1 MPAALPAKFLRS
13 LRAALARGIPLAMP
27 LVGPLVRPLVVPLA
41 LLGVILPAGAAG
53 ASGSVSG
60 PLAGAA
66 VGDAK
71 ALTLE
76 RLFAAPELAGA
87 GLRGLRFSPD
97 GTRVTWLQGSV
108 EDKDRLDLWAY
119 DLKTRE
125 KARLVDARALLP
137 EEATLSVEEEA
148 RRERARTAAL
158 RGIV

>member
-1 MPAALPAKFLRS
+1 MPAAFLAKFLRGV
-13 LRAALARGIPLAMP
+13 RAALGRAIPLVMPLAIPLA
-27 LVGPLVRPLVVPLA
+27 V
-41 LLGVILPAGAAG
+41 LGAALPAGAAG
-53 ASGSVSG
+53 ASGSG
-60 PLAGAA
+60 PGSPVGPVAG
-66 VGDAK
+66 DTN

-97 GTRVTWLQGSV
+97 GSRVTWLQGSV

-137 EEATLSVEEEA
+137 EEAALSAEEEA
-148 RRERARTAAL
+148 RR
-158 RGIV
+158 

>member
-1 MPAALPAKFLRS
+1 MPAAFPTKFLRS
-13 LRAALARGIPLAMP
+13 LRAALARGIPLAK
-27 LVGPLVRPLVVPLA
+27 PLVRPLVRPLVMPLA
-41 LLGVILPAGAAG
+41 LLGAILPAGAAG
-53 ASGSVSG
+53 TSGSVPGS
-60 PLAGAA
+60 LAGP
-66 VGDAK
+66 VIGDAN

-87 GLRGLRFSPD
+87 GLRALRFSPD

-137 EEATLSVEEEA
+137 EEAALSVEEEA
-148 RRERARTAAL
+148 RR
-158 RGIV
+158 